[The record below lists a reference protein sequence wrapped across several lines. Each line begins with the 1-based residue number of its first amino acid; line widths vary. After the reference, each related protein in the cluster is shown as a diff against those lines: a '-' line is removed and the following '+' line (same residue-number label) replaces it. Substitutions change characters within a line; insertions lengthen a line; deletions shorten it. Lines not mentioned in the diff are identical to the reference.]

1 MPERLASPQTFLGVR
16 HAFLLRTSAREA
28 TERLA
33 ERVWSLNTNPHSWL
47 FTSVLMGSS
56 LFQSLFL
63 LAPDFRN
70 GLYASLHCTKVWH
83 RAYPEC
89 DATLWKS
96 ARVYSVNRVQALHR
110 SLLLTGLWRGDVL
123 PGRFKA
129 PSLFGL
135 CNLFLFSLLVIV
147 FTIILLLLLLVYSDF
162 RALSKK
168 WIS

>member
-1 MPERLASPQTFLGVR
+1 MSTPKATCWCCMNTAPARDWNKSFTHISFVPERLASPADVLRVR
-16 HAFLLRTSAREA
+16 HAFLLRTSAGEA

-89 DATLWKS
+89 DATLWRS
-96 ARVYSVNRVQALHR
+96 ARVYSVNRVQEALHG
-110 SLLLTGLWRGDVL
+110 SLLLTGL
-123 PGRFKA
+123 
-129 PSLFGL
+129 
-135 CNLFLFSLLVIV
+135 
-147 FTIILLLLLLVYSDF
+147 
-162 RALSKK
+162 
-168 WIS
+168 